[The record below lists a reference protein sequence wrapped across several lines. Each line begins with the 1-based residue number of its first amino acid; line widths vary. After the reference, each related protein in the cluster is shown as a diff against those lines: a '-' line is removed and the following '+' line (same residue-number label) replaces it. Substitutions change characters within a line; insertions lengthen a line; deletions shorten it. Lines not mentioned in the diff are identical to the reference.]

1 MNTRTTHD
9 YQEGLREANSCIA
22 LGAGVG
28 AVGTT
33 TALLAGAM
41 CPLCFV
47 LAPALIGVGAW
58 RRYQIRRESAEHSS
72 AEAQDRRV

>member
-1 MNTRTTHD
+1 MNTQTSQDH
-9 YQEGLREANSCIA
+9 QEGLREANSCLV

-33 TALLAGAM
+33 TALLAGAI

-58 RRYQIRRESAEHSS
+58 KRYQIRRQSAENSS
-72 AEAQDRRV
+72 AEAQDRRA